1 MALIRLDHTP
11 ETVKLCI
18 PLYLILPD
26 PGRMAD
32 APLQERKVLYLLHG
46 LSDDGS
52 SWVRFSSIETV
63 ARDYGLVVV
72 DLGIVNQDGKEST
85 PGEAT
90 VALPFR
96 GGKPVPYP
104 FVPPAERAA
113 A

>member
-1 MALIRLDHTP
+1 MALLRLDHTP

-52 SWVRFSSIETV
+52 SWARFPVSK
-63 ARDYGLVVV
+63 RLP
-72 DLGIVNQDGKEST
+72 GITDWWW
-85 PGEAT
+85 
-90 VALPFR
+90 
-96 GGKPVPYP
+96 
-104 FVPPAERAA
+104 
-113 A
+113 